1 MASEPNKKREMIIVV
16 LAIIG
21 VIYGAVDFGL
31 RSVKSKSSSTNSG
44 DGALAATT
52 FTLISD
58 ELGTHSTT
66 LEEAKALEVLGAI
79 SARWPEDIFVD
90 IEAFVDDQEQEETL
104 ALVDESLIYSGY
116 ITMAEKIFAII
127 NGIEYQVGDVVEGFI
142 LKIIDPVEIILERNG
157 RPARVPFKR
166 LD

>member
-31 RSVKSKSSSTNSG
+31 RSVKPKSSSTSSG
-44 DGALAATT
+44 DGVLAATT
-52 FTLISD
+52 FTLIND

-66 LEEAKALEVLGAI
+66 LQEAKALEVLGTV

-104 ALVDESLIYSGY
+104 ALVDESLVYSGY

-142 LKIIDPVEIILERNG
+142 LKIIDPMEIILERNG